1 MAVLCPT
8 LWVGRPLSRMQDNG
22 RERSTLSWAVMIR
35 PAFGHRLEKTSPAQQ
50 SIAAPSLFLVL
61 VRRRGAG
68 GGGGGGVAER
78 GGRARKLG
86 RGNTGKDLARR
97 ILHVVL
103 REHTVLS
110 EMYSAHVVVH
120 FR

>member
-61 VRRRGAG
+61 VRRRG
-68 GGGGGGVAER
+68 GGVAER